1 MGCLMRVS
9 RIGIERAR
17 GSRVGAEEGIALV
30 DPFIISSRNPEK
42 EIKLCQQP
50 REPEPEKALPREMTG
65 PGLLGTCSWVIRRRM
80 GRP

>member
-1 MGCLMRVS
+1 MRVS

-42 EIKLCQQP
+42 GIKLCQPP
-50 REPEPEKALPREMTG
+50 REPEKALPREMTG
-65 PGLLGTCSWVIRRRM
+65 PGLLGTLLL
-80 GRP
+80 GDPTPNGTALN